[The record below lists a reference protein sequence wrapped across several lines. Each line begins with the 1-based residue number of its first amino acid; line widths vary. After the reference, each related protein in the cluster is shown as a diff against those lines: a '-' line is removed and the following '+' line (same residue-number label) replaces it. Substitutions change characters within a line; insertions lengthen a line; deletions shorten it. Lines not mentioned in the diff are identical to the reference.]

1 MKEKLITEKVIG
13 CAYTVYNKMGSGFLE
28 SVYEKC
34 LKIELLKLGL
44 KVETQKP
51 IEVRYEGKIVGEFV
65 SDILVEGNII
75 VELKAIHQLNKIHEA
90 QLVNY
95 LTATGL
101 DIGLLINFSDECVQV
116 KRKVRVLNKK

>member
-1 MKEKLITEKVIG
+1 MKEKLITEKIIG

-65 SDILVEGNII
+65 SNILVDGNII

>member
-1 MKEKLITEKVIG
+1 MEDQLVTEKIIG

-28 SVYEKC
+28 SVYENC

-51 IEVRYEGKIVGEFV
+51 LQVRYEGKIVGDFMA
-65 SDILVEGNII
+65 DILVEDKII
-75 VELKAIHQLNKIHEA
+75 IELKAIHQLNKIHEA

-101 DIGLLINFSDECVQV
+101 DLGLLINFSDERVQV
-116 KRKVRVLNKK
+116 KRKVRVLNK